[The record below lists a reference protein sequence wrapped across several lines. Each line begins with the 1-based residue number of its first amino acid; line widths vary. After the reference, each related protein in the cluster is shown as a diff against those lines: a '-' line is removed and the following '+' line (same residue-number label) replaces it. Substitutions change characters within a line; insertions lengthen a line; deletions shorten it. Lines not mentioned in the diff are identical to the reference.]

1 MFLEPPQLFM
11 VNKFIYIWKKING
24 LFLASLKGFTEI
36 VKALLD
42 KGANIDAK
50 DDSGNTAI
58 IYGTLFYISIGTKLF
73 FYF

>member
-1 MFLEPPQLFM
+1 MFLETPQLFM

-42 KGANIDAK
+42 KGANTEARDEL
-50 DDSGNTAI
+50 GETALDK
-58 IYGTLFYISIGTKLF
+58 GWLDL
-73 FYF
+73 